1 MLIEFDGSD
10 LRNGRCPSVT
20 PAWLIF
26 GQGRAEV
33 VGERLGF
40 PEIYLY
46 HSTDLVVAGTNAAQV
61 LDRLAELDRTPT
73 LSSFGM
79 SQFLHHGLI
88 PPPHTEWEEVWF
100 IGMGD
105 RAILASTPGGI
116 DLSFDRTYP
125 FLEAKS
131 TGESRA
137 SASYLLEL
145 LTAAVDRQLAVAG
158 NEGFLM
164 MSSGK
169 DSVSVAVALAEG
181 DHGEIPCITYRS
193 DPANTENELASE
205 ICRTLGL
212 KHQTLDLPVD
222 SAVVEERLV
231 RFFEGS
237 PRPCGDNAQIPYA
250 LAVGDSGL
258 ASGAVFDGSGND
270 LYMGIVPSRKMQTK
284 QRYRIRS
291 ASMARAVEH
300 MIAVDSPVNYLTR
313 SRVPTALPGRAF
325 RHRDTKHFYPD
336 VVDTRP
342 WWRQISAETATIG
355 DVDLETAV
363 VSIFQ
368 DQAGVHLKAHVAAQ
382 AFGIQASLPYCDP
395 DLVDYFFNLPV
406 ADKYD
411 TKSGETKILLRR
423 MLLQTIGYDAD
434 AVGKHY
440 FGFAGDRFLI
450 EHRSF
455 VLSEISQCSLWSS
468 DVVSLAAAWLDQLE
482 RRPLLYHS
490 LLILFQLSGWHNHSR
505 YLR

>member
-1 MLIEFDGSD
+1 MLIEFDGED
-10 LRNGRCPSVT
+10 LRGGRGPGVI
-20 PAWLIF
+20 PAWLMF

-46 HSTDLVVAGTNAAQV
+46 HASDLVVAGTSAAEV
-61 LDRLAELDRTPT
+61 LDRLTELNRTAT

-100 IGMGD
+100 VGMGD
-105 RAILASTPGGI
+105 RAVLASTPDGI

-125 FLEAKS
+125 FLEANS

-137 SASYLLEL
+137 SASELLEL
-145 LTAAVDRQLAVAG
+145 LTTAVDRQLFDAG

-181 DHGEIPCITYRS
+181 DHGDIPCITYRS
-193 DPANTENELASE
+193 DPTNTENELASE
-205 ICRTLGL
+205 ICGKLGL
-212 KHQTLDLPVD
+212 KHRTLDFPVD
-222 SAVVEERLV
+222 TSVVEKSLI

-237 PRPCGDNAQIPYA
+237 PRPCGDDAQIPYA

-258 ASGAVFDGSGND
+258 ARGSVFDGSGND
-270 LYMGIVPSRKMQTK
+270 LYMGIVPSSKVQTK
-284 QRYRIRS
+284 QRFRIRS
-291 ASMARAVEH
+291 ETVARGVERV
-300 MIAVDSPVNYLTR
+300 IPVDSSVNYLTR

-325 RHRDTKHFYPD
+325 RLRDTKQFYPE

-342 WWRQISAETATIG
+342 WWRQISADTATI
-355 DVDLETAV
+355 DEVDLETAV

-411 TKSGETKILLRR
+411 TNSGVTKILLRR
-423 MLLQTIGYDAD
+423 MLLQTIDYDAD

-468 DVVSLAAAWLDQLE
+468 DVVSIAASWLDQLE

-505 YLR
+505 YIR

>member
-1 MLIEFDGSD
+1 MFVEFDGDD
-10 LRNGRCPSVT
+10 LRNGRRPGVR
-20 PAWLIF
+20 PPWLEF
-26 GQGRAEV
+26 RVGKAEV

-46 HSTDLVVAGTNAAQV
+46 HSADLVVLGTTASEV
-61 LDRLAELDRTPT
+61 LTRLSELGRDTT

-88 PPPHTEWEEVWF
+88 PPPHTEWEEIWF

-105 RAILASTPGGI
+105 RATLAYTSQGI
-116 DLSFDRTYP
+116 DLSFDREYP
-125 FLEAKS
+125 FLEANS
-131 TGESRA
+131 MGTSRA
-137 SASYLLEL
+137 SASELLEL
-145 LTAAVDRQLAVAG
+145 LTTAVDRQLVSAG

-181 DHGEIPCITYRS
+181 DHSDIPCITYRS
-193 DPANTENELASE
+193 DPSNTENELASE
-205 ICRTLGL
+205 ICRKLGL
-212 KHQTLDLPVD
+212 KHQTLDLPLD
-222 SAVVEERLV
+222 TSVVEERLI

-270 LYMGIVPSRKMQTK
+270 LYMGFVPSSKIQTK
-284 QRYRIRS
+284 QRYRIRNDAIARGVERMIPVAS
-291 ASMARAVEH
+291 AF
-300 MIAVDSPVNYLTR
+300 NYLTR
-313 SRVPTALPGRAF
+313 SRVATSLSGRAF
-325 RHRDTKHFYPD
+325 RLPDTKRFYPE

-342 WWRQISAETATIG
+342 YWGQVSEDTAAIG

-406 ADKYD
+406 EDKYD
-411 TKSGETKILLRR
+411 TKSGVTKILLRR
-423 MLLQTIGYDAD
+423 MLLDTIGYDAE

-440 FGFAGDRFLI
+440 FGFAGAQFLLD
-450 EHRSF
+450 HRSF
-455 VLSEISQCSLWSS
+455 VLSEIAQCTLWSS
-468 DVVSLAAAWLDQLE
+468 DVVSLAGSWLDRLE

-505 YLR
+505 YIR